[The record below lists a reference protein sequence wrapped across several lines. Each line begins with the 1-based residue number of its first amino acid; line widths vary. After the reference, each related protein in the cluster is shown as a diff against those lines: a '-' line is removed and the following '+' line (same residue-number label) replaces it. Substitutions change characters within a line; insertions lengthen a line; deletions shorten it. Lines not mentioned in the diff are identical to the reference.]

1 MGYYNPILSYGE
13 ERLLNDAKEAGVS
26 GFIIVDLPPE
36 EAVRLRNH
44 CTKVGLSYIPLISP
58 ATSDSRMKLLCKI
71 ADSWVYVVSRM
82 GVTGNHG
89 TLNADLPNLLE
100 RVHKYSGGLPAAV
113 GFGVSTREHFLSV
126 ASIAE
131 GVVIGSQII
140 TEISKA
146 APGEEGQT
154 VERYC
159 RMVTGK
165 NGDTNGLTREVGIIE
180 ALAEAKE
187 PNGSLAQA
195 DKIITASETNGHT
208 NDLVDQLEELNADDI
223 DPHALSMRFGEY
235 GGQYVPESLVDCLAE
250 LNEGF
255 KSAIHDPK
263 FWQEYESFYPYMGR
277 PGHLQYANRLTDH
290 AGGARIWLKRE
301 DLNHTVRQS
310 SFLTLFSTPV

>member
-1 MGYYNPILSYGE
+1 MLS
-13 ERLLNDAKEAGVS
+13 S
-26 GFIIVDLPPE
+26 
-36 EAVRLRNH
+36 VR
-44 CTKVGLSYIPLISP
+44 LSYIPLISP

-71 ADSWVYVVSRM
+71 ADSWIYVVSRM
-82 GVTGNHG
+82 GVTGNNG

-100 RVHKYSGGLPAAV
+100 RVHRYSGGVPVAV

-159 RMVTGK
+159 RMVTGN
-165 NGDTNGLTREVGIIE
+165 NGGTNGLTCEVGIVE

-187 PNGSLAQA
+187 LNGYLTQA
-195 DKIITASETNGHT
+195 DKIVTASETNGHM
-208 NDLVDQLEELNADDI
+208 NDLVDQLEELNANDT
-223 DPHALSMRFGEY
+223 DPNTLPMWFGEY

-255 KSAIHDPK
+255 KSAINDPK
-263 FWQEYESFYPYMGR
+263 FWQEYKSFYPYMGR
-277 PGHLQYANRLTDH
+277 PGHLQYANRLTEH
-290 AGGARIWLKRE
+290 VGGARLWLKRE
-301 DLNHTVRQS
+301 DLNHTVRHPS
-310 SFLTLFSTPV
+310 PLTLSSTQD